1 MKKKTLLTTILSS
14 VVCLIGLTACG
25 GADSASQEAPETNET
40 SEGDI
45 SAETET
51 GEVISLKVG
60 HIAPPGEAY
69 ALGFEAY
76 AEAVE
81 EATDGQVQFEIFGN
95 GSLGGERE
103 LLEGVQLGTL
113 DMSVITTGVVS
124 NFVPDVTAIEFPFL
138 FRDLDHVY
146 KTLDGDI
153 GQEILEKM
161 SEAGLKGIA
170 FWENGQ
176 RHLANNVKPIKSPED
191 LKGLKMRTI
200 ESELLLD
207 TYSTLGTNA
216 TPMAF
221 PEVYGG
227 LQQGVI
233 DGSDFSYGVIW
244 STNVYE
250 QTKYFSEAGLY
261 YASATLLM
269 NEELYQTLPED
280 IREVIINLG
289 KEFAQV
295 QRDISQGLEAEQK
308 QNLLDNGVEIIDSED
323 LDLDAFRELVQP
335 VYEKYAEKYGAYIE
349 RIQAVE

>member
-1 MKKKTLLTTILSS
+1 MIKRNIASILSS
-14 VVCLIGLTACG
+14 VVCLMWLAACG
-25 GADSASQEAPETNET
+25 GTEEVKTET
-40 SEGDI
+40 SGNMPQQESEDTATQESGNVTKI
-45 SAETET
+45 
-51 GEVISLKVG
+51 KVG

-81 EATDGQVQFEIFGN
+81 EATEGQIQFEIYGN

-103 LLEGVQLGTL
+103 LLEAVQLGTL
-113 DMSVITTGVVS
+113 DMSLITTGVVS

-138 FRDLDHVY
+138 FRDLDHAY
-146 KTLDGDI
+146 KTLDGEV
-153 GQEILEKM
+153 GQGLLEKM
-161 SEAGLKGIA
+161 SDAGFKGIA

-176 RHLANNVKPIKSPED
+176 RHLANSKKPIRTPDD

-200 ESELLLD
+200 ESEILLD
-207 TYSTLGTNA
+207 TYSALGTNA

-250 QTKYFSEAGLY
+250 QTQYFSEAGLY
-261 YASATLLM
+261 YASATLVI
-269 NEELYQTLPED
+269 NEDLYESLPED
-280 IREVIINLG
+280 IQEIVTDLG
-289 KEFAQV
+289 KEYAKI
-295 QRDISQGLEAEQK
+295 QREISQDLEAEQK
-308 QNLLDNGVEIIDSED
+308 QNLLDNGVEIISMDDVEIE
-323 LDLDAFRELVQP
+323 AFREKVQP
-335 VYEKYAEKYGAYIE
+335 VYEKHADRYGEYIE
-349 RIQAVE
+349 KIQTIE

>member
-1 MKKKTLLTTILSS
+1 MMKKKSLVTILSS
-14 VVCLIGLTACG
+14 IVCLVGLAACG
-25 GADSASQEAPETNET
+25 ESNSVTNS
-40 SEGDI
+40 SEKND
-45 SAETET
+45 AT
-51 GEVISLKVG
+51 EVITLKVG

-103 LLEGVQLGTL
+103 LLEGVQLGTI

-124 NFVPDVTAIEFPFL
+124 NFVPEVTAIEFPFL
-138 FRDLDHVY
+138 FKDLEHAY
-146 KTLDGDI
+146 KTLDGEV
-153 GQEILEKM
+153 GQEILEIM
-161 SEAGLKGIA
+161 SNSGLKGIA

-176 RHLANNVKPIKSPED
+176 RHLANNVKPIITPED

-207 TYSTLGTNA
+207 TYSALGTNA

-250 QTKYFSEAGLY
+250 QTKYLSEVGLY
-261 YASATLLM
+261 YASATLLI
-269 NEELYQTLPED
+269 NHDVYNSLPVDVQEA
-280 IREVIINLG
+280 IINLG
-289 KEFAQV
+289 KEYAQI
-295 QRDISQGLEAEQK
+295 QRNISQELEAEQK
-308 QNLLDNGVEIIDSED
+308 QNLIDNGVEIISSED
-323 LDLDAFRELVQP
+323 LDLNAFRQLVEP
-335 VYEKYAEKYGAYIE
+335 VYEKHAEKYGEYIQ
-349 RIQAVE
+349 RIQATE